1 MRQSLAPLIAAVA
14 LLLAGAPIP
23 AARAEPVDL
32 ALVLAIDVSRSIDE
46 VEAALQRQGYIA
58 ALTNPKIVQ
67 AIQSG
72 ALGAIAL
79 SYVEWASVDDQHIVV
94 PWTVIRGAADAERF
108 AAVIAA
114 APHRSISWTSI
125 SGAIDF
131 SRQLLER
138 SGHMAGR
145 RVIDVSGDGRNNSG
159 RPAEAARDDA
169 VAAGITINGLPILN
183 DRPNFG
189 RPPEADLDLYYETNV
204 IGGPGAFLIVATD
217 FNAFGAAILS
227 KLIKEIAGDPA
238 APARS
243 LAVEPLPRAQ
253 HGGG

>member
-1 MRQSLAPLIAAVA
+1 MRPGCVPLIAAVA
-14 LLLAGAPIP
+14 WLLALVASP

-32 ALVLAIDVSRSIDE
+32 ALVLAIDISRSIDE

-58 ALTNPKIVQ
+58 ALTNPKIVA

-72 ALGAIAL
+72 AVGAIAL
-79 SYVEWASVDDQHIVV
+79 SYVEWAGADYQRIVV
-94 PWTVIRGAADAERF
+94 PWTVIHGADDAGRV
-108 AAVIAA
+108 AAALAA
-114 APHRSISWTSI
+114 APHDSVSWTSI

-131 SRQLLER
+131 SRRLLE
-138 SGHMAGR
+138 SSPHESSR

-159 RPAEAARDDA
+159 RPAELARDAA

-189 RPPEADLDLYYETNV
+189 RPPEADLDQYYEANV
-204 IGGPGAFLIVATD
+204 IGGPGAFMIVATD

-227 KLIKEIAGDPA
+227 KLIKEIADGPPA
-238 APARS
+238 NRIATAP
-243 LAVEPLPRAQ
+243 
-253 HGGG
+253 